1 MEIVE
6 ITRSKLRKELL
17 RHFFAHPG
25 ERFYLRELERILG
38 LSVANIRRELKKLE
52 AIGLFTSQKMGNLTY
67 YSLNKKC
74 PLYSEIRSIILKT
87 TALGDVIKNNLRGI
101 KGIKFAFV
109 YGSFAKGAEI
119 TSSDIDLMVIG
130 DFAREEATT
139 RLYKIEKAIGRPVN
153 LLSYS
158 LKEAAD
164 RIKKK
169 NAFMTNALKGKK
181 IMIIG
186 DERELQRTGKG

>member
-17 RHFFAHPG
+17 RHFFSRPG
-25 ERFYLRELERILG
+25 ERFYLRELERTLG

-52 AIGLFTSQKMGNLTY
+52 AIGLFASQKVGNLTY
-67 YSLNKKC
+67 FSLNKKC
-74 PLYSEIRSIILKT
+74 PLYHEIRSIVLKT
-87 TALGDVIKNNLRGI
+87 AAFGDVIKDNLKEI
-101 KGIKFAFV
+101 KGVKYAFI
-109 YGSFAKGAEI
+109 YGSFAKGEEI
-119 TSSDIDLMVIG
+119 SSSDIDLMVIG
-130 DFAREEATT
+130 DLNRGALTSK
-139 RLYKIEKAIGRPVN
+139 LYKIEKAIGRQVN

-158 LKEAAD
+158 LKEVAD

-169 NAFMTNALKGKK
+169 NAFMAHVLKGKK

-186 DERELQRTGKG
+186 DERELQRIGKG